1 MAEYSFKNGKLSYL
15 YKTEKLKC
23 LGKPV
28 KIDFLRLSPKILKI
42 STPMDY
48 FRDSYK

>member
-1 MAEYSFKNGKLSYL
+1 MFWEACKNKL
-15 YKTEKLKC
+15 
-23 LGKPV
+23 
-28 KIDFLRLSPKILKI
+28 LRLSPKILKI